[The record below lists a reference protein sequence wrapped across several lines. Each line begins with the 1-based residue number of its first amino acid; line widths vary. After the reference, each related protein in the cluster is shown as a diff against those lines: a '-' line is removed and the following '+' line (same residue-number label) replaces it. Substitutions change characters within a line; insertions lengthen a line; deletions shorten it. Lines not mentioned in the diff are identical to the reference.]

1 MPVTTA
7 VWVLQQEYEFAKKH
21 FSWGKGPPTIEKDP
35 WWIFGGIAAAGGQSA
50 IISMM
55 PYAGLIRAHG
65 FVDQYVW
72 LRTAPQHAL
81 RGFRAGP
88 GVPKGLH
95 PFGWSVSKKAAFRL
109 GAAKVAA
116 RFIPYVGW
124 GLLAYDLY
132 TVGKWAKGH
141 LKAGAFRVP
150 D

>member
-7 VWVLQQEYEFAKKH
+7 VWVLEQEYQFVKKH
-21 FSWGKGPPTIEKDP
+21 FSWGKGSPTIEEDP
-35 WWIFGGIAAAGGQSA
+35 WWIFGGIVAVGGQSA

-55 PYAGLIRAHG
+55 PYASLVRVHD
-65 FVDQYVW
+65 FVDYYA
-72 LRTAPQHAL
+72 RPRI

-95 PFGWSVSKKAAFRL
+95 PYGWSVSKKAVFRL
-109 GAAKVAA
+109 GAARVAA

-132 TVGKWAKGH
+132 TVGKWGKGQ

>member
-21 FSWGKGPPTIEKDP
+21 FSWGKGSPTIEKDP
-35 WWIFGGIAAAGGQSA
+35 WWIFGGIVAAGGQSA

-65 FVDQYVW
+65 FVEDYVW
-72 LRTAPQHAL
+72 MRTAPQHAI
-81 RGFRAGP
+81 RGF
-88 GVPKGLH
+88 KGIT
-95 PFGWSVSKKAAFRL
+95 PYGWSVGRKAAFRL

-132 TVGKWAKGH
+132 TVGKWAKGKV
-141 LKAGAFRVP
+141 KAGAFRVP